1 MQGDPRSKDQRRKTR
16 KKDKVQ
22 ISRIHQAAHEEE
34 KIRKKIK
41 MKEFGSGIF
50 GNQR

>member
-1 MQGDPRSKDQRRKTR
+1 MQEVHVQGEQRRKEEKKTKYRFPEFIKLRIR
-16 KKDKVQ
+16 KK
-22 ISRIHQAAHEEE
+22 